1 MSELFGLQRQPT
13 KLDYA
18 SPTQFRLVISQLPKV
33 EYFVSACNLPGIN
46 LGEAIFPTPLKAIP
60 VMGDTLTFENLNITF
75 MVDEFLENYKELH
88 DWLLAIGFP
97 KSRTQFSNFRSS
109 TSNTP
114 TATRGISQDIAID
127 NRPPTPANSFFSD
140 ATLTILSN
148 KNNPIVEVR
157 FEDFYPVL
165 IGGLQFTQDATDVQY
180 LTTTADFS
188 YKYYEIK
195 TLT

>member
-75 MVDEFLENYKELH
+75 MVDEFLEN
-88 DWLLAIGFP
+88 
-97 KSRTQFSNFRSS
+97 
-109 TSNTP
+109 
-114 TATRGISQDIAID
+114 
-127 NRPPTPANSFFSD
+127 
-140 ATLTILSN
+140 
-148 KNNPIVEVR
+148 
-157 FEDFYPVL
+157 
-165 IGGLQFTQDATDVQY
+165 
-180 LTTTADFS
+180 
-188 YKYYEIK
+188 
-195 TLT
+195 